1 MDNTIIGETASVA
14 RTESPELCRLI
25 CLSCAT
31 LLFLMTALPAI
42 SRAQTQQQQAKPTG
56 SEPSPEPAVPAIL
69 AAFDKYE
76 VVGMPEAHGFKDVDD
91 FILSLIRNPA
101 FPKKVNDIAVECGN
115 SLYQPVLDRYIA
127 GDDVPFTEVRKVWR
141 NTTQAMCGTSG
152 FFEQFF
158 PLVRAINRKLPPA
171 ERLRVLAGD
180 PPIEWDQIRSFQDR
194 SKFTD
199 RDASIASVMEKEVL
213 AKHRKALM
221 LFGTFHLFH
230 GQTEGGLSRNAV
242 SIYEKDYPN
251 VTFAIADLLMFN
263 ANSLT
268 VSGSP
273 FASWPLPSI
282 ARAKGT
288 WLGALDLGH
297 FSPPPTMIDQDC
309 NTQNGF
315 PKGLQKPMAE
325 LVDAFLYLGPP
336 DLGLW
341 EKMPA
346 DIVLDADHRKE
357 LRRREVLSG
366 FPGEQES
373 DQDIVNEAENPV
385 FFVPT
390 PPDTKLM
397 VQDCIKRKS
406 RSSKPQ

>member
-1 MDNTIIGETASVA
+1 VTAEPVTGDAGPDS
-14 RTESPELCRLI
+14 
-25 CLSCAT
+25 
-31 LLFLMTALPAI
+31 M
-42 SRAQTQQQQAKPTG
+42 RA
-56 SEPSPEPAVPAIL
+56 
-69 AAFDKYE
+69 
-76 VVGMPEAHGFKDVDD
+76 EAE
-91 FILSLIRNPA
+91 A
-101 FPKKVNDIAVECGN
+101 C
-115 SLYQPVLDRYIA
+115 
-127 GDDVPFTEVRKVWR
+127 
-141 NTTQAMCGTSG
+141 
-152 FFEQFF
+152 
-158 PLVRAINRKLPPA
+158 
-171 ERLRVLAGD
+171 LRVLAGD
-180 PPIEWDQIRSFQDR
+180 PPIDWEQVSSFEER

-230 GQTEGGLSRNAV
+230 SQAESGMSRNAV

-251 VTFAIADLLMFN
+251 VTFVISDLLMFN
-263 ANSLT
+263 ADSPD
-268 VSGSP
+268 VPGSP
-273 FASWPLPSI
+273 FAVWPIPSI

-297 FSPPPTMIDQDC
+297 FSPPLIMIDQDC

-315 PKGLQKPMAE
+315 PRGLQKPMAE

-336 DLGLW
+336 DLALW

-346 DIVLDADHRKE
+346 DIVLDADYRKE

-373 DQDIVNEAENPV
+373 DQDIVNGAESPV
-385 FFVPT
+385 FSMPA

-406 RSSKPQ
+406 QSIKPH